1 MPISGDQYPFTQQN
15 VDSAPNEAGV
25 YQLIQ
30 NGTTIYFG
38 RAMGGST
45 TIRTRLQDHY
55 AGREGRCT
63 QQATHYKREACS
75 NPASREREL
84 LQEFKNAYGKLPRCN
99 EVMP

>member
-1 MPISGDQYPFTQQN
+1 MSIAGEQYEFTEKN
-15 VDSAPNEAGV
+15 VNNAPDGAGV

-30 NGTTIYFG
+30 DGTTIYFG
-38 RAMGGST
+38 RALGGST

-63 QQATHYKREACS
+63 KQATHYKREACS
-75 NPASREREL
+75 NPATREKEL
-84 LQEFKNAYGKLPRCN
+84 LQEYKNHYSKLPRCN